1 MQFIWPIKADYRVV
15 YLDADYQTTII
26 GRQKRDYLW
35 IMARNPDLPRATL
48 EKLVDIAVRL
58 GYDRKLIEF
67 PERRENYLA
76 AG

>member
-1 MQFIWPIKADYRVV
+1 
-15 YLDADYQTTII
+15 
-26 GRQKRDYLW
+26 
-35 IMARNPDLPRATL
+35 MARNPDLPRATL